1 MASPSVQEL
10 PKAGARLSRPNTFST
25 DAEIFL
31 SKLPTF
37 RVQVN
42 QLSSYLNSTVN
53 NKYDY
58 GKVRGVRDFPTLFQ
72 VDETEIDIGLGSL
85 DFTSKLDVL
94 YNNVYEYSK
103 YLNKAGDW
111 FDRVVADNGTIP
123 YDPQRPIVTGV
134 SQPMSK
140 SESRDSF
147 NTSTVLFNETVLNN
161 ISSLYQTIWYTYL
174 VCCGDKDYGLI
185 TDTVTETVNFNPFEP
200 PYNLVG
206 IWNDTTQAVDLTWDF
221 NE

>member
-1 MASPSVQEL
+1 MTSPSVQEL

-42 QLSSYLNSTVN
+42 LLSSYLNSTAN
-53 NKYDY
+53 NKYNY

-72 VDETEIDIGLGSL
+72 VDETEI
-85 DFTSKLDVL
+85 
-94 YNNVYEYSK
+94 YEYSK
-103 YLNKAGDW
+103 YLNAAGDW
-111 FDRVVADNGTIP
+111 FDRVVTDNGTIP
-123 YDPQRPIVTGV
+123 YDPQRPIVAGV
-134 SQPMSK
+134 SQPMLK

-161 ISSLYQTIWYTYL
+161 INSLYQTIWYTHL
-174 VCCGDKDYGLI
+174 VCCGNDDNGLI
-185 TDTVTETVNFNPFEP
+185 TDVTITET
-200 PYNLVG
+200 LDAG
-206 IWNDTTQAVDLTWDF
+206 SITDTVITY
-221 NE
+221 

>member
-31 SKLPTF
+31 SKLPVF

-42 QLSSYLNSTVN
+42 QLSSYLNSTIN
-53 NKYDY
+53 NKYNY
-58 GKVRGVRDFPTLFQ
+58 GKLNGVRDFPTLFQ
-72 VDETEIDIGLGSL
+72 FDEQDIDINNGSL

-94 YNNVYEYSK
+94 YNNVYEYSTH
-103 YLNKAGDW
+103 LNAVGDW
-111 FDRVVADNGTIP
+111 FDRVVAESGTIP
-123 YDPQRPIVTGV
+123 HDDQRPIVSGI
-134 SQPMSK
+134 SQPMLK
-140 SESRDSF
+140 AEARNSF
-147 NTSTVLFNETVLNN
+147 NTSSVLFNETVVNN
-161 ISSLYQTIWYTYL
+161 INSLYQVVRYIHL

-185 TDTVTETVNFNPFEP
+185 TDTVTETVDFNPFEP
-200 PYNLVG
+200 PYNLGG

-221 NE
+221 N

>member
-31 SKLPTF
+31 SKLLAF

-42 QLSSYLNSTVN
+42 LLSSYLNSTAN
-53 NKYDY
+53 NKYNY

-103 YLNKAGDW
+103 YLSAAGSW
-111 FDRVVADNGTIP
+111 FDRVVTDNGTIP
-123 YDPQRPIVTGV
+123 YDPQRPIVAGV
-134 SQPMSK
+134 SQPMLK

-147 NTSTVLFNETVLNN
+147 NTSAVLFNETVLNN
-161 ISSLYQTIWYTYL
+161 INSLYQTIWYTHL
-174 VCCGDKDYGLI
+174 VCCGNDDNGLI
-185 TDTVTETVNFNPFEP
+185 TDVTITET
-200 PYNLVG
+200 LDAG
-206 IWNDTTQAVDLTWDF
+206 SITDTVITY
-221 NE
+221 

>member
-1 MASPSVQEL
+1 MASPSVTEL

-53 NKYDY
+53 NKYNY
-58 GKVRGVRDFPTLFQ
+58 GKVWGVRDFPTLFQ
-72 VDETEIDIGLGSL
+72 FDEQDIDINNGSL

-103 YLNKAGDW
+103 YLNAAGDW
-111 FDRVVADNGTIP
+111 FDKVVTESGTIP
-123 YDPQRPIVTGV
+123 YDPQRPIVSGV
-134 SQPMSK
+134 SQPMLK

-147 NTSTVLFNETVLNN
+147 NTSAVLFNETVLNN
-161 ISSLYQTIWYTYL
+161 INSLYQTIWYTHL
-174 VCCGDKDYGLI
+174 VCCGNDDNGLI
-185 TDTVTETVNFNPFEP
+185 TDVTITET
-200 PYNLVG
+200 LDAG
-206 IWNDTTQAVDLTWDF
+206 SITDTVITY
-221 NE
+221 

>member
-1 MASPSVQEL
+1 MAAPSVQEL

-31 SKLPTF
+31 YKLPTF

-42 QLSSYLNSTVN
+42 QLSSYLNSTIN
-53 NKYDY
+53 NKYNY
-58 GKVRGVRDFPTLFQ
+58 GKLNGVRDFPTLFQ

-103 YLNKAGDW
+103 YLNAVGGW
-111 FDRVVADNGTIP
+111 FDRVVAESGTIP
-123 YDPQRPIVTGV
+123 YDQQRHIVSGI
-134 SQPMSK
+134 SQPMLK

-147 NTSTVLFNETVLNN
+147 NTSAVLFNETVLDN
-161 ISSLYQTIWYTYL
+161 INSLYQIIWYTHL
-174 VCCGDKDYGLI
+174 VCCGNDDNGLI
-185 TDTVTETVNFNPFEP
+185 TDVTITET
-200 PYNLVG
+200 LDAG
-206 IWNDTTQAVDLTWDF
+206 SITDTVITY
-221 NE
+221 

>member
-1 MASPSVQEL
+1 MASPSVTEL
-10 PKAGARLSRPNTFST
+10 PKAGARLSGPNTFTT

-53 NKYDY
+53 NKYNY
-58 GKVRGVRDFPTLFQ
+58 GKVWGVRDFPTLFQ

-103 YLNKAGDW
+103 YLNAAGDW
-111 FDRVVADNGTIP
+111 FDKVVTESGTIP

-134 SQPMSK
+134 SQPMLK
-140 SESRDSF
+140 SESRQSF

-161 ISSLYQTIWYTYL
+161 INSLYQTIWYTHL
-174 VCCGDKDYGLI
+174 VCCGNDDNGLI
-185 TDTVTETVNFNPFEP
+185 TDVTITET
-200 PYNLVG
+200 LDAG
-206 IWNDTTQAVDLTWDF
+206 SITDTVITY
-221 NE
+221 

>member
-53 NKYDY
+53 NKYNY
-58 GKVRGVRDFPTLFQ
+58 GKVSGVRDFPTLFQ

-103 YLNKAGDW
+103 YLNIAGDW

-123 YDPQRPIVTGV
+123 YDTQRPIVTGV
-134 SQPMSK
+134 SQPMLK

-147 NTSTVLFNETVLNN
+147 NTSAVLFNETVLNN
-161 ISSLYQTIWYTYL
+161 INSLYQTLWYTHL
-174 VCCGDKDYGLI
+174 VCCGNDDNGLIIDVTITETLDAGSI
-185 TDTVTETVNFNPFEP
+185 TDTVIT
-200 PYNLVG
+200 Y
-206 IWNDTTQAVDLTWDF
+206 
-221 NE
+221 

>member
-10 PKAGARLSRPNTFST
+10 PKVGARLSRPNTFST

-31 SKLPTF
+31 SKLPAF

-42 QLSSYLNSTVN
+42 QLSSYLNSTAN
-53 NKYDY
+53 NKYNY
-58 GKVRGVRDFPTLFQ
+58 GKVNGVRDFPTLFQ

-103 YLNKAGDW
+103 YLNAAGSW
-111 FDRVVADNGTIP
+111 FDRVINESGTIP
-123 YDPQRPIVTGV
+123 YDPQRPIVTGI
-134 SQPMSK
+134 SQPMLK

-147 NTSTVLFNETVLNN
+147 NTSAVLFNETVLNN
-161 ISSLYQTIWYTYL
+161 INSLYQTIWYTHL
-174 VCCGDKDYGLI
+174 VCCGNDDNGLI
-185 TDTVTETVNFNPFEP
+185 TDVTITEILDAGSITDTVIT
-200 PYNLVG
+200 Y
-206 IWNDTTQAVDLTWDF
+206 
-221 NE
+221 

>member
-1 MASPSVQEL
+1 MTAPTVQEL
-10 PKAGARLSRPNTFST
+10 PKAGARLSRPNTFPT

-53 NKYDY
+53 NKYNY
-58 GKVRGVRDFPTLFQ
+58 GEVRGVRDFPTLFQ

-103 YLNKAGDW
+103 YLNAAGDW
-111 FDRVVADNGTIP
+111 FDRVVAESGTIP
-123 YDPQRPIVTGV
+123 YDQQRPIVSGI
-134 SQPMSK
+134 SQPMLK

-147 NTSTVLFNETVLNN
+147 NTSAVLFNETVLDN
-161 ISSLYQTIWYTYL
+161 INSLYQTIWYTHL
-174 VCCGDKDYGLI
+174 VCCSNDDNGLI
-185 TDTVTETVNFNPFEP
+185 TDGTITET
-200 PYNLVG
+200 LDAG
-206 IWNDTTQAVDLTWDF
+206 SITDTVITY
-221 NE
+221 

>member
-31 SKLPTF
+31 SKLPTL

-53 NKYDY
+53 NKYNY
-58 GKVRGVRDFPTLFQ
+58 GNIRGVRDFPTLFQ
-72 VDETEIDIGLGSL
+72 VDETEIDIRLGSL

-103 YLNKAGDW
+103 YLNKARVW

-123 YDPQRPIVTGV
+123 YDPQRPIVSGV
-134 SQPMSK
+134 SQPMLK

-147 NTSTVLFNETVLNN
+147 NTSVALFNETVLNN
-161 ISSLYQTIWYTYL
+161 INSLYQTLWYTHL
-174 VCCGDKDYGLI
+174 VCCSNDDNGSITDVTITETLDAGSI
-185 TDTVTETVNFNPFEP
+185 TDTVIT
-200 PYNLVG
+200 Y
-206 IWNDTTQAVDLTWDF
+206 
-221 NE
+221 

>member
-1 MASPSVQEL
+1 MASPSVTEL

-53 NKYDY
+53 NKYNY
-58 GKVRGVRDFPTLFQ
+58 GKVWGVRDFPTLFQ
-72 VDETEIDIGLGSL
+72 VGGQDIDINNGSL

-103 YLNKAGDW
+103 YLNAAGDW
-111 FDRVVADNGTIP
+111 FDKVVTESGTIP
-123 YDPQRPIVTGV
+123 YDPQRPIVSGI
-134 SQPMSK
+134 SQPMLK
-140 SESRDSF
+140 SESRQSF
-147 NTSTVLFNETVLNN
+147 NTSAVLFNETVVNN
-161 ISSLYQTIWYTYL
+161 INSLYQILWYTHL
-174 VCCGDKDYGLI
+174 VCCGNDDNGLI
-185 TDTVTETVNFNPFEP
+185 TDGAITET
-200 PYNLVG
+200 LDAG
-206 IWNDTTQAVDLTWDF
+206 SIADTVITY
-221 NE
+221 

>member
-1 MASPSVQEL
+1 MTAPTVQEL

-53 NKYDY
+53 NKYNY
-58 GKVRGVRDFPTLFQ
+58 GEVRGVRDFPTLFQ

-103 YLNKAGDW
+103 YLNAVGSW
-111 FDRVVADNGTIP
+111 FDRVVAESGTIP
-123 YDPQRPIVTGV
+123 YDQQRPIVSGI
-134 SQPMSK
+134 SQPMLK

-147 NTSTVLFNETVLNN
+147 NTSTVLFNETVVNN
-161 ISSLYQTIWYTYL
+161 INSLYQTIWYTHL
-174 VCCGDKDYGLI
+174 VCCGNDDNGLI
-185 TDTVTETVNFNPFEP
+185 TDVTITET
-200 PYNLVG
+200 LDAG
-206 IWNDTTQAVDLTWDF
+206 SITDTVITY
-221 NE
+221 